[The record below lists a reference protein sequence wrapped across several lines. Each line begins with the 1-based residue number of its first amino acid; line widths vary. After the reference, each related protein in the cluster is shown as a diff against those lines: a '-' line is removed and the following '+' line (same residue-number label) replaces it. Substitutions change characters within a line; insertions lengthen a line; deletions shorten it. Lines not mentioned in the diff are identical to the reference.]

1 MSMTPHENEL
11 LTIQQAAEKTGL
23 SVHTLRYYERVGLL
37 QPVGRAAN
45 GHRRF
50 APDDVG
56 RIEFLNKLRATGMPI
71 RVMCEFAGLM
81 QQGDEGI
88 AERLRL
94 LKAHQEV
101 VNHYIEDLQKNLAVI
116 DYKVNLYTQLLEDE
130 HAKTS
135 IG

>member
-1 MSMTPHENEL
+1 MSMTLDANEH

-23 SVHTLRYYERVGLL
+23 SVHTLRYYERIGLL
-37 QPVGRAAN
+37 QPVGRATN

-50 APDDVG
+50 APDDVR

-71 RVMCEFAGLM
+71 RQMCEFAGLM
-81 QQGDEGI
+81 YQGDESI

-94 LKAHQEV
+94 LKAHQET
-101 VNHYIEDLQKNLAVI
+101 VNQYIEDLQKNLAVI
-116 DYKVNLYTQLLEDE
+116 DYKVNLYTQLIEED
-130 HAKTS
+130 HAKTH